1 MCVCVNL
8 KLIGRIR
15 SNDSPGRLG
24 VSSRASAVVEFVTW
38 RLYIFYFV
46 RNSLIAVN
54 AFCLFFFSN
63 LFLFMIGEIRELSRI
78 WSFDRRFFYFRSKSL
93 TIPVLGLLHLEKVQQ
108 PRRSA
113 KKTQT
118 YLMQKHKKAKKT
130 RIDDS
135 TSFFG
140 CGQLAPPVTFFAVHF
155 FLNKSMLLT
164 I

>member
-1 MCVCVNL
+1 
-8 KLIGRIR
+8 
-15 SNDSPGRLG
+15 
-24 VSSRASAVVEFVTW
+24 
-38 RLYIFYFV
+38 
-46 RNSLIAVN
+46 
-54 AFCLFFFSN
+54 
-63 LFLFMIGEIRELSRI
+63 MIGEIRELSRI

-155 FLNKSMLLT
+155 FLNKTMLLT

>member
-38 RLYIFYFV
+38 RLYISCGILWSPWTHFV
-46 RNSLIAVN
+46 CFFFKFIFVYDRRNSWVVSYLVFWPQI
-54 AFCLFFFSN
+54 FF
-63 LFLFMIGEIRELSRI
+63 
-78 WSFDRRFFYFRSKSL
+78 FRSKSL

-155 FLNKSMLLT
+155 FLNKTMLLT